1 MNPSNPRRIA
11 SGSSSSVHREH
22 HGKIP
27 ELPDAAMLDARAGSL
42 IGRKSTDDSS
52 LQSLLGL
59 LIDLSIQA
67 AVLFLEMLSEV

>member
-1 MNPSNPRRIA
+1 
-11 SGSSSSVHREH
+11 
-22 HGKIP
+22 
-27 ELPDAAMLDARAGSL
+27 MLDARAGSL
-42 IGRKSTDDSS
+42 IGRKSIDDSS